1 MLVKQDENAGL
12 SQKVKETL
20 ESYGR
25 TAAGRQDNLMKKRI
39 CLFSGVI
46 TMTLLE
52 IGSICALVYSARE
65 MNHEALTYSQWYEGC
80 IYGFYRCLLA
90 FIAATGLFLTVWII
104 LICRLK
110 KSSLKKKTSRKRF
123 SSVLFAVFTVLTVVF
138 VLLTIVRHRELES
151 ATQENVEC
159 LAPYIKA
166 YGNSQVFS
174 LVTFELAA
182 ASLFVWLRKRREQK
196 GDGVL

>member
-1 MLVKQDENAGL
+1 MLVQQDENASL
-12 SQKVKETL
+12 HQKGKETL
-20 ESYGR
+20 ESYGKS
-25 TAAGRQDNLMKKRI
+25 AAVKKQI
-39 CLFSGVI
+39 FLFFCVI

-52 IGSICALVYSARE
+52 IGSICALVYSAHE

-80 IYGFYRCLLA
+80 IYGFYGCLLA
-90 FIAATGLFLTVWII
+90 FIAVTGLFLTVWII

-110 KSSLKKKTSRKRF
+110 KNSPEKKLPGKRLSSG
-123 SSVLFAVFTVLTVVF
+123 LFAVFTILTVIF